1 MNSRYFQAQFTLG
14 AHRLSQLPSDSQ
26 IEVAFA
32 GRSNAGK
39 SSALN
44 TITRNKKLART
55 SKTPGRTQEI
65 NCFTLGDAR
74 YVVDLPGYGYAKV
87 PKKQQ
92 QHWQNTLTK
101 YVLERE
107 QLACLVVVMDIR
119 HPMTD
124 LDRHMVEAAAS
135 RQCGLH
141 ILLTKADKL
150 SHSAANKTLMSVA
163 KSLESEGVAASLQ
176 IFSAL
181 KAKGVADAHELLDEY
196 FYPADDA

>member
-1 MNSRYFQAQFTLG
+1 MNARYFNAQFALG
-14 AHRLSQLPSDSQ
+14 AHRLSQLPADSQ

-44 TITRNKKLART
+44 AITRNKKLART

-65 NCFTLGDAR
+65 NCFSLGEAR

-92 QHWQNTLTK
+92 LHWQNTLTK
-101 YVLERE
+101 YVLERK
-107 QLACLVVVMDIR
+107 QLVCLAIVMDIR
-119 HPMTD
+119 HPLTD
-124 LDRHMVEAAAS
+124 LDLSMIEAAAS

-150 SHSAANKTLMSVA
+150 SNNAAKQTLMKVA
-163 KSLESEGVAASLQ
+163 KSLEQSGIEASLQ

-181 KAKGVADAHELLDEY
+181 KGNGVADAHQLLDEY
-196 FYPADDA
+196 FFPSDE